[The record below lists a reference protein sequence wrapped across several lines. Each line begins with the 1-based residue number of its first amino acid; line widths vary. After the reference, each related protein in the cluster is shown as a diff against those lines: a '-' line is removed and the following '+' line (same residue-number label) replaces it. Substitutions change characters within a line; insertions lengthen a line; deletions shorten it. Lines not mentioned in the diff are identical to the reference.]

1 MSFTLISFFV
11 WNSGIS
17 TLITFLNCCF
27 ISKVF
32 PVAIN
37 AVFNTCSLMPAL
49 ATANSILAAFNPF
62 STFNLKSM
70 FSFIKSINWR
80 TSSSRLSFK
89 SLWPLVADKSFFFC
103 FVSSIRVGFT
113 LVPAI
118 LYLALKSTT
127 SFNIPFQAI
136 FNLTKARSRCFHL
149 VAVLSSRLRCLD
161 EPTGSKHFLLNLN
174 IAWKY
179 IVERNYLIW
188 F

>member
-1 MSFTLISFFV
+1 MSFPLISFFV

-37 AVFNTCSLMPAL
+37 AVFNTCSFMPAL

-118 LYLALKSTT
+118 LYLAFQHYFSSNIQFNESTLPLLPPRSGSIKPT
-127 SFNIPFQAI
+127 SLPWWTDGFQA
-136 FNLTKARSRCFHL
+136 
-149 VAVLSSRLRCLD
+149 LSFKFEYCLKIYCW
-161 EPTGSKHFLLNLN
+161 T
-174 IAWKY
+174 
-179 IVERNYLIW
+179 
-188 F
+188 